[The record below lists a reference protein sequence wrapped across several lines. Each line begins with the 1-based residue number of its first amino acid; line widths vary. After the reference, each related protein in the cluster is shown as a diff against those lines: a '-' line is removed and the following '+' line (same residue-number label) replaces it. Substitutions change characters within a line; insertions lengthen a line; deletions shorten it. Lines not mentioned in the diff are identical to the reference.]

1 MMVSLARWM
10 EEALYDPT
18 QGYYTRNISTVGR
31 GGDFSTAVTLSPVIG
46 QAVWSWVREE
56 SNYHRGRVL
65 HAIEIGAGDGALM
78 QAVLSSRGWRERWML
93 RKKNCVH
100 FHIVERSPALEHLQ
114 KTRLR
119 NLGVTWH
126 QSMEAALAACGGR
139 AFIFSN
145 ELVDAFPVVQVR
157 WSGSCWEEVCLDIA
171 TDPPREVMR
180 KYCGSEEPTDL
191 PLWPGPPRAG
201 HRVERHFSYRDWL
214 ASWLPKLQ
222 SGSLLTID
230 YGGEFPELPCRRP
243 GGTLRGVPPPPAC

>member
-1 MMVSLARWM
+1 
-10 EEALYDPT
+10 
-18 QGYYTRNISTVGR
+18 
-31 GGDFSTAVTLSPVIG
+31 
-46 QAVWSWVREE
+46 
-56 SNYHRGRVL
+56 
-65 HAIEIGAGDGALM
+65 
-78 QAVLSSRGWRERWML
+78 
-93 RKKNCVH
+93 
-100 FHIVERSPALEHLQ
+100 
-114 KTRLR
+114 
-119 NLGVTWH
+119 
-126 QSMEAALAACGGR
+126 MEAALAACGGR

-222 SGSLLTID
+222 SGSLPHHRLWRGVSRTSMPAVR
-230 YGGEFPELPCRRP
+230 GELS
-243 GGTLRGVPPPPAC
+243 GGTSATQRVEGSDVYLNKGKQDLTADVNFSDLQRWGEEFGLENLPLETQREFLLRSRSQLDACLDPAVQAVLHPDGAGTAFKVLRQRKTSSTT